1 MRVTRNLVPLAAVAA
16 LLLTGAAL
24 PGAADLL
31 PEPHPRAA
39 HSLVVTGFAVE
50 SLSAR
55 VVKRDAHAL
64 DMVSVAGLGLKADG
78 STVTLPDHDVRR
90 VLGITHRHG
99 LRAELIVSNWTART
113 GDFDSDLITSLLSSR
128 AHRLAAVRRIVRIAR
143 QDGWDSINIDF
154 EAMHARDRDG
164 LVAFLRALRHRLPT
178 RVELSMDM
186 GARTSLRSYR
196 QSGFSLGE
204 LRDAVDRIVLMTYDQ
219 HGAGWSGPGPIGS
232 LPWQRRSV
240 AVLAERVPLTMVD
253 LGIAGYGY
261 TWPTSGTGHS
271 VSPRRARAMASTDGA
286 TPRWHPRDGEW
297 SVTLSDGTEI
307 WWSDARSYQKRLA
320 LAHEL
325 GVHGVAL
332 WRLGS
337 ADPLP

>member
-1 MRVTRNLVPLAAVAA
+1 MRVTRNLVPLAAAAA

-24 PGAADLL
+24 PVAADLL

-39 HSLVVTGFAVE
+39 RSLVVTGFAVE
-50 SLSAR
+50 SLSAH
-55 VVKRDAHAL
+55 VVDRDAHAL
-64 DMVSVAGLGLKADG
+64 DMVSVAGVGLKADG

-90 VLGITHRHG
+90 VLRITHRHG
-99 LRAELIVSNWTART
+99 LRAELIVSNWTARS
-113 GDFDSDLITSLLSSR
+113 GDFDSDLITSLLSSP
-128 AHRLAAVRRIVRIAR
+128 AHRRAAVRRLARVAR
-143 QDGWDSINIDF
+143 QGGWDSINIDF

-164 LVAFLRALRHRLPT
+164 LVAFLRALRHHLP
-178 RVELSMDM
+178 RSVELSMDM

-196 QSGFSLGE
+196 RSGFSLSE
-204 LRDAVDRIVLMTYDQ
+204 LAGVADRIVLMTYDQ
-219 HGAGWSGPGPIGS
+219 HGPGWSGPGPIGA

-240 AVLAERVPLTMVD
+240 AVLAERVPASMVD

-261 TWPTSGTGHS
+261 TWPTAGTGHS
-271 VSPRRARAMASTDGA
+271 ISPRRARAVAAADGA
-286 TPRWHPRDGEW
+286 EPVWHRRDAEW
-297 SVTLSDGTEI
+297 SVLLGDGTEI
-307 WWSDARSYQKRLA
+307 WWSDARSYVRRLA
-320 LAHEL
+320 LAREL